1 MRWCGSFAQELM
13 SKIRNFPLRNHD
25 RARGLQQRAQRQR
38 ARLASTHA
46 ALRDELRALPQDG
59 DPAQLAMNLA
69 RAHHLQEQLLSGR
82 YRSPGRVKGLVKVR
96 EGLRVASLL

>member
-1 MRWCGSFAQELM
+1 MRWCFSVAQELM

-25 RARGLQQRAQRQR
+25 RARGLQQRAQWQR
-38 ARLASTHA
+38 ARLTSTHA

-82 YRSPGRVKGLVKVR
+82 YRSLGRVKGHVKVR
-96 EGLRVASLL
+96 EGL